1 MTTTMKIMKLNID
14 IMTKRNERNKELCLC
29 LSCEERKKEKQKK
42 ERNWNDVHAE
52 RTQKKE

>member
-1 MTTTMKIMKLNID
+1 MKIMKLNID